1 MKQIIIILSLISFF
15 LFENEIS
22 AQKNCKV
29 LVPEIDSIYT
39 GHCKKGLA
47 HGKGQAFG
55 EDYYRGK
62 FKRGY
67 PSGQGTYVWANGDQ
81 YTGDWKDGKRNGE
94 GTLTLKTA
102 KGDSIVQGLWED
114 DKYMGHKPVP
124 PKVITKISIDRYNFR
139 LSGGTQDRVLI
150 DFYQNGSRN
159 TTISNLTMF
168 ASSGVETTLGN
179 SIGYEFVEFPVTIKL
194 NYQTMNKFKS
204 KEYQAIFE
212 FTITEPGD
220 WIVEI
225 HN

>member
-1 MKQIIIILSLISFF
+1 MKYIIIILSLLSFF
-15 LFENEIS
+15 IFENEIA

-29 LVPEIDSIYT
+29 LIPQIDSIYT

-55 EDYYRGK
+55 TDYYRGK
-62 FKRGY
+62 FKEGY
-67 PSGQGTYVWANGDQ
+67 PSGKGTYVWANGDQ
-81 YTGDWKDGKRNGE
+81 YTGDWKEGKRNGE
-94 GTLTLKTA
+94 GTLTLKTP
-102 KGDSIVQGLWED
+102 KGDSIIDGLWEND
-114 DKYMGHKPVP
+114 QYMGHKAVP

-139 LSGGTQDRVLI
+139 LSGGTQNRVLI
-150 DFYQNGSRN
+150 DFYQNGMRN
-159 TTISNLTMF
+159 KTISNLTMIS
-168 ASSGVETTLGN
+168 SSGVETTLGN

-194 NYQTMNKFKS
+194 NYQTMNKLRA

-212 FTITEPGD
+212 FIITEPGD